1 MIKKKKSN
9 MEMIILDDGMY
20 HLVSVTKEMLKD
32 LMLVAKVD
40 CFELCD
46 ILRIKLSTYATDPLN
61 AHVMNDG
68 SGDFFGCICK

>member
-1 MIKKKKSN
+1 MIKKKRSN

-32 LMLVAKVD
+32 LILVAKVD
-40 CFELCD
+40 CFELCE
-46 ILRIKLSTYATDPLN
+46 ILRLKLTTYSESIN
-61 AHVMNDG
+61 AHMMNDD